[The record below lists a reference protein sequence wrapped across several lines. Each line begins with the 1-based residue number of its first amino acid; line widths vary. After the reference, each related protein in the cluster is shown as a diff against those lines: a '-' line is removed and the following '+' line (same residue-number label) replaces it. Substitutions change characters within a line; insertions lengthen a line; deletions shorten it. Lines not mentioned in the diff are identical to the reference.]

1 MDPDTSKWEKI
12 ATKVDAALVGQPHI
26 HRNGPACKYKWQ
38 SMLQEFKKLADFHK
52 ETGRRSLDYFSIT
65 AQEKMAHKLP
75 KNFYLEVYTCMNE
88 WLQHKPSIN
97 PPHARDTLH
106 PSDGNYEGREAFVA
120 ANAQFAHNCGSEDTG
135 GDDDDCHIDA
145 ALENHRG
152 LPRVRERE
160 GPQCSTPDSAE
171 EVWGDGELP
180 QGNRTSSAFPQGA
193 LPTASTMNIGRGR
206 CSSPVTHMQP
216 SDPVDFNAVLP
227 SPQLQSEQ
235 PRAGANTAS
244 HEHGSGTPVRAP
256 SGGFSAA
263 PNVPGNAPTATAA
276 GSGHRHGYRGTGNS
290 RGVSSGD
297 CLGGNSPHAPR
308 RQHVPTGPAVP
319 GGAPHINLSSS
330 TSRSDLRRNT
340 LAHAVMAEAT
350 AESSDKLVQ
359 GLKEINTTTREM
371 EQSKIK
377 IQMKIFTEDMAYRR
391 DGLQEGLQEGPSEHG
406 LQEGPRSPVFGEHQI
421 IFA

>member
-1 MDPDTSKWEKI
+1 
-12 ATKVDAALVGQPHI
+12 
-26 HRNGPACKYKWQ
+26 
-38 SMLQEFKKLADFHK
+38 
-52 ETGRRSLDYFSIT
+52 
-65 AQEKMAHKLP
+65 
-75 KNFYLEVYTCMNE
+75 
-88 WLQHKPSIN
+88 
-97 PPHARDTLH
+97 
-106 PSDGNYEGREAFVA
+106 
-120 ANAQFAHNCGSEDTG
+120 
-135 GDDDDCHIDA
+135 
-145 ALENHRG
+145 
-152 LPRVRERE
+152 
-160 GPQCSTPDSAE
+160 
-171 EVWGDGELP
+171 
-180 QGNRTSSAFPQGA
+180 
-193 LPTASTMNIGRGR
+193 MNIGRGR